1 MPYESDDEVRAGE
14 EGDNMLAK
22 EEEEEEEEGK
32 EGGRHKYNYFSRG
45 SSMYNN
51 LASLS
56 GTVMLASS
64 LVFLILSN
72 QSLQ

>member
-1 MPYESDDEVRAGE
+1 MPYKSDDEVRAGE
-14 EGDNMLAK
+14 EGDNMLVK
-22 EEEEEEEEGK
+22 EEGK

-56 GTVMLASS
+56 GMVMLASS

>member
-14 EGDNMLAK
+14 EGGNMLVK
-22 EEEEEEEEGK
+22 EEEEEEGK

-56 GTVMLASS
+56 GMVMLASS

>member
-14 EGDNMLAK
+14 EGDNMLVK
-22 EEEEEEEEGK
+22 EEEGK

-56 GTVMLASS
+56 GMVMLASS

>member
-1 MPYESDDEVRAGE
+1 MPYEPDDEVRAGE
-14 EGDNMLAK
+14 EGDNMLAN
-22 EEEEEEEEGK
+22 EEEEEGK